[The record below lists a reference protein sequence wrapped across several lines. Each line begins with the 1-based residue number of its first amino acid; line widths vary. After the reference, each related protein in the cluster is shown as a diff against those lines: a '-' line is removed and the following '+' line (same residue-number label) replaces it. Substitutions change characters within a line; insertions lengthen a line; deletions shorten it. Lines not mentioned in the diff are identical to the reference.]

1 MTQRGLNL
9 IKEFEGCKLE
19 AYLCPSGVPTIG
31 IGATYYKDGRKVQ
44 LGDRITQKE
53 ADELFKFMIEN
64 KFEPQ
69 VRMILGEE
77 LNAILPKE
85 CKDAL
90 VSFCYNCGT
99 GAFSKS
105 TLLKKIRADK
115 NDLVSIKNEFLKW
128 NKSNGK
134 VLNGLTRRRNAE
146 FELYLEGI
154 SSQYTKRELIK
165 MYLGI

>member
-1 MTQRGLNL
+1 MTEKGLKL

-44 LGDRITQKE
+44 LGDKITQKE

-90 VSFCYNCGT
+90 VSFSYNCGT

-105 TLLKKIRADK
+105 TLLKKIRANK

-154 SSQYTKRELIK
+154 LSQYTKRELIK

>member
-1 MTQRGLNL
+1 MTEKGLKL

-31 IGATYYKDGRKVQ
+31 IGATYYKDGSKVK
-44 LGDRITQKE
+44 LGDKITQEE

-90 VSFCYNCGT
+90 ISFAYNCGT

-115 NDLVSIKNEFLKW
+115 NDLVSIKNEFAKW

>member
-1 MTQRGLNL
+1 MTQRGLSM

-19 AYLCPSGVPTIG
+19 AYYDAAGYLTIG
-31 IGATYYKDGRKVQ
+31 FGMRYYPNGQKVKE
-44 LGDRITQKE
+44 GDKITQQQ
-53 ADELFKFMIEN
+53 ADEDFKWMIEN

-90 VSFCYNCGT
+90 ISFAYNCGT

-115 NDLVSIKNEFLKW
+115 NDLVSIKNEFIKW

>member
-1 MTQRGLNL
+1 MTNKGLDL
-9 IKEFEGCKLE
+9 IKKYEGCRLE

-31 IGATYYKDGRKVQ
+31 WGVTYYKDGRKVQ
-44 LGDRITQKE
+44 LGDKITQEE

-90 VSFCYNCGT
+90 ISFTYNCGT

-115 NDLVSIKNEFLKW
+115 NDLAGIKNEFLKW

-146 FELYLEGI
+146 FELYMEGI
-154 SSQYTKRELIK
+154 LSQYNKRELIK